1 MIISNLP
8 TDTLYTAEKALM
20 VYDYEPERALL
31 IIDSAVIVGN
41 VSDWWAD
48 KHRALIIALR
58 RSPGGIRFVA
68 V

>member
-20 VYDYEPERALL
+20 VYDYEPERA
-31 IIDSAVIVGN
+31 
-41 VSDWWAD
+41 D